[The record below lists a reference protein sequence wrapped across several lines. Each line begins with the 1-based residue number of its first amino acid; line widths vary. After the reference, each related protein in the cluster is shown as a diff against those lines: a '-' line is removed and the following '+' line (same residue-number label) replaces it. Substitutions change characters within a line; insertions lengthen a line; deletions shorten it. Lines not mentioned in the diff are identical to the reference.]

1 MRKSHMMAA
10 CAALTVLGALDGT
23 MTAAPLQALELPA
36 PELMFVF
43 PADQQQIA
51 APVSEISLMFAAPVD
66 LVSVTIVTPDQ
77 QRIVLHDAFNGSE
90 EKKGD
95 TFTLTLPQ
103 PLTMP
108 GTYLIDYSASVSD
121 PADSSASSTSSYSA
135 FIIPEPAEAA
145 PQN

>member
-1 MRKSHMMAA
+1 MRKSHMMVA
-10 CAALTVLGALDGT
+10 CAALTFLGALGGT
-23 MTAAPLQALELPA
+23 MVSTPLQALELPA

-51 APVSEISLMFAAPVD
+51 APLSEISLMFTAPVD
-66 LVSVTIVTPDQ
+66 LVSVAIITPDQ

-95 TFTLTLPQ
+95 SFTLSLPQ

-108 GTYLIDYSASVSD
+108 GTYLIDYSASVTDPSD
-121 PADSSASSTSSYSA
+121 RSASSTSSYSG
-135 FIIPEPAEAA
+135 FIITEGVAESGE
-145 PQN
+145 